1 MPLKDALKI
10 IAELWTD
17 VIPQGLLLSLPNSCQ
32 GLGLINFVV
41 SVSYFLKIH
50 IKLAKKK
57 KWKKW
62 FKKKKGIAIFKTR
75 KNYLCFAT
83 SDQCSHEGN
92 VTSWCKVSI
101 SRSQLRS
108 CQLRTRCCLSCQAG
122 LINGK
127 IHRLGEHK
135 VFHYTQGWRLSV
147 LHLTSQEFVT
157 LTSSSNIP
165 LSINY
170 PSLLSYPVL

>member
-1 MPLKDALKI
+1 M
-10 IAELWTD
+10 AELWT
-17 VIPQGLLLSLPNSCQ
+17 VIIPQGLLLTLPNSC
-32 GLGLINFVV
+32 LVKARSLWHPRVRFNSVV
-41 SVSYFLKIH
+41 SVSHFLKVH

-57 KWKKW
+57 WKKMVEN
-62 FKKKKGIAIFKTR
+62 KKETLFSKQE

-92 VTSWCKVSI
+92 VASWCKISI

-108 CQLRTRCCLSCQAG
+108 CQLRTRRCLSCQAG

-127 IHRLGEHK
+127 IHRLGKHK
-135 VFHYTQGWRLSV
+135 AFHYIQGWRLLV

-165 LSINY
+165 FTINY